1 MASMT
6 LEVDGRAQNALAIPA
21 CSHTEAG
28 RLSQTEYERVLALL
42 SRLSGDDWEQPT
54 YCTEW
59 NVREMVAHLA
69 GAATGSTSFAEFRRQ
84 NVTNPYAKEFANPV
98 DGTNKLQLEE
108 RADKEPA
115 ALVAEFRTSG
125 QIAVHK
131 RQQLPWLVRKIHIP
145 MGSLG
150 FASFEY
156 LMDVIYPRDQWMH
169 RYDICAATNRKMEIT
184 AAHDGRMVELVLLDI
199 ARKLKKQA
207 AAPTVALQLTGA
219 HQAEYCFGKG
229 AAPDCTLAMDFF
241 DFNLRASGRIDS
253 DAALQQATVSGDR
266 EAAAWFLQNC
276 EVPY

>member
-21 CSHTEAG
+21 CSHAEAG
-28 RLSQTEYERVLALL
+28 RLSQTEYERVLALIGQ
-42 SRLSGDDWEQPT
+42 LSGGDWEQPT
-54 YCTEW
+54 YCAEW

-69 GAATGSTSFAEFRRQ
+69 GAVTGSTSFAEFRRQ
-84 NVTNPYAKEFANPV
+84 NVTHPYVRQFANPV

-108 RADKEPA
+108 RAGVDPA

-169 RYDICAATNRKMEIT
+169 RYDICAATQRKMEVT
-184 AAHDGRMVELVLLDI
+184 AAHDGRVVELVLLDI

-207 AAPTVALQLTGA
+207 TAPTVALQLTGA
-219 HQAEYCFGKG
+219 HQAEYRFGNR

-241 DFNLRASGRIDS
+241 DFNLRASSRIDR
-253 DAALQQATVSGDR
+253 DTALRQATVSGDQ
-266 EAAAWFLQNC
+266 EAAVWFLDNC